1 MEWDTSVIIGTVQTT
16 RDGSG
21 GNERGGNAV
30 MSLKRGRAGGTC
42 CLFVFVQIG
51 MAILLS
57 TYRELYC
64 SHRLILR
71 AWEYKA
77 VT

>member
-1 MEWDTSVIIGTVQTT
+1 
-16 RDGSG
+16 
-21 GNERGGNAV
+21 
-30 MSLKRGRAGGTC
+30 MSLKRGRAGGTG